1 MIKVLIVEDEPM
13 ARARLSRMLSD
24 NYPDIQVVG
33 MTSSVKDTLDWLSHN
48 EPELIFMD
56 VELSDGDCFEIF
68 RSTDVKAKVVMT
80 TAYDSYAVKAF
91 EVNSIDY
98 LLKPIEAGALHRS
111 VERCRRALAESSHEV
126 LVDGEKLRGMAGDGK
141 RPGGW
146 RRRFIVRINDKIV
159 PVPVEDVAYIFSED
173 KNTYLVTN
181 EGARYIIDSS
191 LDVVSGELDPA
202 HFFRISRN
210 CVISYPAIQS
220 IVRLQGSRL
229 RIVARPPSRL
239 DLSVSRSRVDDFL
252 VWLEG
257 GGKDA

>member
-1 MIKVLIVEDEPM
+1 MIKVLIVEDEQM
-13 ARARLSRMLSD
+13 ARARLSRILSESF
-24 NYPDIQVVG
+24 PDLQVVG
-33 MTSSVKDTLDWLSHN
+33 MTSSVEGTIEWLEKN
-48 EPELIFMD
+48 KPDLIFMD

-68 RSTDVKAKVVMT
+68 RRTEVQAKVVMT

-91 EVNSIDY
+91 EVNSLDY
-98 LLKPIEAGALHRS
+98 LLKPIEPEALRRA
-111 VERCRRALAESSHEV
+111 VERCRKTLSSAPS
-126 LVDGEKLRGMAGDGK
+126 DGEKLRDIAQK
-141 RPGGW
+141 RSGGW
-146 RRRFIVRINDKIV
+146 RQRFVVRYNDKIV
-159 PVPVEDVAYIFSED
+159 PVSVSEVAYIFSED

-252 VWLEG
+252 IWLEG